1 MRTLLLPLICI
12 SLLAVD
18 VGYDRALE
26 LYNRTEYQASLQLLL
41 PLREA
46 DPANLV
52 LIGQNY
58 FMMGDAKQ
66 STEFFQKAVALDPNN
81 SVYYHWLGRAFGRWA
96 ETGSMFTAMSH
107 ASKARQNFEKA
118 IELDPHNSEAVNDL
132 FEFYVE
138 APSFI
143 GGGIDKAVR
152 LADQIAR
159 LDAAEGQY
167 AQARIEEKKKEYRRA
182 EKHFRRAME
191 LAPHQVGRVIDLAK
205 FLAKRGRFEES
216 DKAFLAAERIA
227 PNAPKLMYARA
238 AAYIQAKRNI
248 EAAKSLLEKY
258 LAAQLTPED
267 PPRSEARKLL

>member
-132 FEFYVE
+132 
-138 APSFI
+138 
-143 GGGIDKAVR
+143 
-152 LADQIAR
+152 
-159 LDAAEGQY
+159 
-167 AQARIEEKKKEYRRA
+167 
-182 EKHFRRAME
+182 
-191 LAPHQVGRVIDLAK
+191 
-205 FLAKRGRFEES
+205 
-216 DKAFLAAERIA
+216 
-227 PNAPKLMYARA
+227 
-238 AAYIQAKRNI
+238 
-248 EAAKSLLEKY
+248 
-258 LAAQLTPED
+258 
-267 PPRSEARKLL
+267 